1 MPDVFELTR
10 GYQHIEQ
17 GNPLVFP
24 NVLTCMAFVAYDGA
38 TLIGVHFTVA
48 DQSTARIS
56 GAWMR
61 VQAISAGAHHVY
73 VAGPSWNASLL
84 ANLVPAP
91 ASFHGVVSQAGV
103 DIQATLAA
111 GVVTFTYRA
120 HGGAGAWLPL
130 AMA

>member
-1 MPDVFELTR
+1 MPNVYELT
-10 GYQHIEQ
+10 GAYNNIVQ
-17 GNPLVFP
+17 GNPLIFP

-38 TLIGVHFTVA
+38 NLIGVHFTQL
-48 DQSTARIS
+48 DQTSARIS

-61 VQAISAGAHHVY
+61 VQLLSAGGRQVY
-73 VAGPSWNASLL
+73 IAGPKWNANLL

-91 ASFHGVVSQAGV
+91 AGFSSAVSQAGI

-120 HGGAGAWLPL
+120 HGGAGAWLALPL
-130 AMA
+130 A